1 MCYTLFT
8 LKQEVLMRL
17 SYSPAQPEDIDQIY
31 LLCKALIQTYE
42 QLDAIDF
49 PRVLR
54 WIRQKIESSIGE
66 YTVLCADGMKAGYY
80 HFYRNKDGL
89 LELDDL
95 YLFPPFQNQGIG
107 TAVIQKCCA
116 STTEPIQLYVFARNT
131 RAVALYERLGFQI
144 TETVHQTR
152 YLMKR

>member
-1 MCYTLFT
+1 MT
-8 LKQEVLMRL
+8 L

-31 LLCKALIQTYE
+31 LLCKALIQNYE
-42 QLDAIDF
+42 QLDSIDS
-49 PRVLR
+49 PKVLR
-54 WIRQKIESSIGE
+54 WVRQKIESSIGE
-66 YTVLCADGMKAGYY
+66 YAVLYADGIKAGYY
-80 HFYRNKDGL
+80 HFYRNEDGL

-116 STTEPIQLYVFARNT
+116 STTEPIMLYVFARNT
-131 RAVALYERLGFQI
+131 RAVALYESLGFQI

-152 YLMKR
+152 YIMRYEKSLL

>member
-1 MCYTLFT
+1 MT
-8 LKQEVLMRL
+8 L
-17 SYSPAQPEDIDQIY
+17 SYSPAQPEDIDQID
-31 LLCKALIQTYE
+31 LLCKELIQTYE
-42 QLDAIDF
+42 QLDSIDY
-49 PRVLR
+49 PKVLR
-54 WIRQKIESSIGE
+54 WVRQKIESSIDD
-66 YTVLCADGMKAGYY
+66 YTVICADGMKAGYY
-80 HFYRNKDGL
+80 HFYRNEDGL

-144 TETVHQTR
+144 TATVHQTR
-152 YLMKR
+152 YIMRKQHNFL

>member
-1 MCYTLFT
+1 MT
-8 LKQEVLMRL
+8 L

-31 LLCKALIQTYE
+31 LFCKELIQTYE
-42 QLDAIDF
+42 QLDSIDY
-49 PRVLR
+49 PKVLR

-80 HFYRNKDGL
+80 HFTRNEDGL

-144 TETVHQTR
+144 TSTVHQTR
-152 YLMKR
+152 YIMKRYGSV

>member
-1 MCYTLFT
+1 MI
-8 LKQEVLMRL
+8 L

-31 LLCKALIQTYE
+31 LLCKSLIQTYE
-42 QLDAIDF
+42 RVDAIDL
-49 PRVLR
+49 PKVLR
-54 WIRQKIESSIGE
+54 WVRQKLETSIGE
-66 YTVLCADGMKAGYY
+66 YMVIHADGQKAGYY
-80 HFYRNKDGL
+80 HFYRNEDGL

-144 TETVHQTR
+144 VETIHQTR
-152 YLMKR
+152 YIMKRYSSV

>member
-1 MCYTLFT
+1 MI
-8 LKQEVLMRL
+8 L

-31 LLCKALIQTYE
+31 LLCKSLIQTYE
-42 QLDAIDF
+42 RVDAIDL
-49 PRVLR
+49 PKVLR
-54 WIRQKIESSIGE
+54 WVRQKLETSIGE
-66 YTVLCADGMKAGYY
+66 YMVIHADGQKAGYY
-80 HFYRNKDGL
+80 HFYRNEDGL

-144 TETVHQTR
+144 TATVHQTR
-152 YLMKR
+152 YIMKRYSSV

>member
-1 MCYTLFT
+1 MT
-8 LKQEVLMRL
+8 L
-17 SYSPAQPEDIDQIY
+17 SYSPARPEDIDQIY
-31 LLCKALIQTYE
+31 LLCKALIQQYE

-49 PRVLR
+49 PKVLR
-54 WIRQKIESSIGE
+54 WVRQKIESSIGE
-66 YTVLCADGMKAGYY
+66 YTVLWADGIKAGCY
-80 HFYRNKDGL
+80 HFYRNEDGL

-116 STTEPIQLYVFARNT
+116 STTEPILLYVFARNT

-144 TETVHQTR
+144 TATVHQTR
-152 YLMKR
+152 YIMKRYGSV

>member
-1 MCYTLFT
+1 MT
-8 LKQEVLMRL
+8 L

-31 LLCKALIQTYE
+31 LLCKALIQQYE

-54 WIRQKIESSIGE
+54 WVRQKLETSIGE
-66 YTVLCADGMKAGYY
+66 YAVIHADGQKAGYY
-80 HFYRNKDGL
+80 HFYRNEDGL

-116 STTEPIQLYVFARNT
+116 SSTEPILLYVFARNT

-144 TETVHQTR
+144 AATVHQTR
-152 YLMKR
+152 YIMRYEKSLLE

>member
-1 MCYTLFT
+1 MT
-8 LKQEVLMRL
+8 L

-31 LLCKALIQTYE
+31 LLCKELIQTYE
-42 QLDAIDF
+42 QLDSIDY
-49 PRVLR
+49 PKVLR
-54 WIRQKIESSIGE
+54 WVRQKIESSIGE
-66 YTVLCADGMKAGYY
+66 YVVIYADSMKAGCY
-80 HFYRNKDGL
+80 HFYRNEDGF

-116 STTEPIQLYVFARNT
+116 STTEPIMLYVFTRNT

-144 TETVHQTR
+144 TTTVHQTR
-152 YLMKR
+152 YIMRRYGSV

>member
-1 MCYTLFT
+1 MT
-8 LKQEVLMRL
+8 L
-17 SYSPAQPEDIDQIY
+17 SYFPAQPEDIDQID
-31 LLCKALIQTYE
+31 LLCKSLIQQYE

-49 PRVLR
+49 PKVLR
-54 WIRQKIESSIGE
+54 WVRQKLETSIGE
-66 YTVLCADGMKAGYY
+66 YVVIHADGQKAGYY
-80 HFYRNKDGL
+80 HFYRNGDGL

-116 STTEPIQLYVFARNT
+116 SSTEPILLYVFARNT

-144 TETVHQTR
+144 TATVHQTR
-152 YLMKR
+152 YIMRKQHNFL

>member
-1 MCYTLFT
+1 
-8 LKQEVLMRL
+8 MRL

-31 LLCKALIQTYE
+31 LLCKSLIQTYE
-42 QLDAIDF
+42 QLDTIDL
-49 PRVLR
+49 PKVLR
-54 WIRQKIESSIGE
+54 WVRQKIESSIGE
-66 YTVLCADGMKAGYY
+66 YAVIHADGQKAGYY
-80 HFYRNKDGL
+80 HFYRNEDGL

-152 YLMKR
+152 YIMKRYSSV

>member
-1 MCYTLFT
+1 MT
-8 LKQEVLMRL
+8 L
-17 SYSPAQPEDIDQIY
+17 SYRSAQPEDIDQIY
-31 LLCKALIQTYE
+31 LLCKELIQNYE
-42 QLDAIDF
+42 QLDSIDY
-49 PRVLR
+49 PKVLC
-54 WIRQKIESSIGE
+54 WVRQKIESSIGE

-80 HFYRNKDGL
+80 HFYRNEDGL

-95 YLFPPFQNQGIG
+95 YLIPPFQNQGIG

-116 STTEPIQLYVFARNT
+116 STTEPIMLYVFTRNT

-152 YLMKR
+152 YIMRYEKSLL

>member
-1 MCYTLFT
+1 MT
-8 LKQEVLMRL
+8 L

-31 LLCKALIQTYE
+31 LLCKELIQNYE
-42 QLDAIDF
+42 QLDTIDY
-49 PRVLR
+49 PKVLR
-54 WIRQKIESSIGE
+54 WVRQKIESSIGA
-66 YTVLCADGMKAGYY
+66 YTVLYADGIKAGYY
-80 HFYRNKDGL
+80 HFYRNEDGF

-95 YLFPPFQNQGIG
+95 YLSPSFQNQGIG

-116 STTEPIQLYVFARNT
+116 STTEPIMLYVFARNT

-152 YLMKR
+152 YIMRYENPL

>member
-1 MCYTLFT
+1 MT
-8 LKQEVLMRL
+8 L

-31 LLCKALIQTYE
+31 LLCKELIQTYE

-49 PRVLR
+49 PKVLC
-54 WIRQKIESSIGE
+54 WVRQKLETSIGE
-66 YTVLCADGMKAGYY
+66 YMVIHADGQKAGYY
-80 HFYRNKDGL
+80 HFYRNEDGL

-116 STTEPIQLYVFARNT
+116 SSTEPILLYVFARNT

-144 TETVHQTR
+144 TATVHQTR
-152 YLMKR
+152 YIMKRYSSV

>member
-1 MCYTLFT
+1 MT
-8 LKQEVLMRL
+8 L
-17 SYSPAQPEDIDQIY
+17 SYSPAQPEDIDQID
-31 LLCKALIQTYE
+31 LLCKELIQTYE
-42 QLDAIDF
+42 QLDSIDD
-49 PRVLR
+49 
-54 WIRQKIESSIGE
+54 
-66 YTVLCADGMKAGYY
+66 YTVICADGMKAGYY
-80 HFYRNKDGL
+80 HFYRNEDSL

-144 TETVHQTR
+144 TATVHQTR
-152 YLMKR
+152 YIMRKQHNFL

>member
-1 MCYTLFT
+1 MTLT
-8 LKQEVLMRL
+8 
-17 SYSPAQPEDIDQIY
+17 YSPAQPEDIDQIY
-31 LLCKALIQTYE
+31 LLCKELIQTYE
-42 QLDAIDF
+42 QPDAIDF
-49 PRVLR
+49 PKVLR
-54 WIRQKIESSIGE
+54 WVRQKLETSIGE
-66 YTVLCADGMKAGYY
+66 YVVIHADGQKAGDY
-80 HFYRNKDGL
+80 HFYRNEDSL

-116 STTEPIQLYVFARNT
+116 STTKPIQLYVFARNT

-152 YLMKR
+152 YIMKRYSSV

>member
-1 MCYTLFT
+1 MT
-8 LKQEVLMRL
+8 L
-17 SYSPAQPEDIDQIY
+17 SYSPAQPEDIDQID
-31 LLCKALIQTYE
+31 LLCKELIQTYE
-42 QLDAIDF
+42 QLDSIDY
-49 PRVLR
+49 PKVLR
-54 WIRQKIESSIGE
+54 WVRQKIESSIGE

-80 HFYRNKDGL
+80 HFYRNGDSL

-144 TETVHQTR
+144 TATVHQTR
-152 YLMKR
+152 YIMRKQHNFL

>member
-1 MCYTLFT
+1 MT
-8 LKQEVLMRL
+8 L
-17 SYSPAQPEDIDQIY
+17 SYSPAQPEDIGQID
-31 LLCKALIQTYE
+31 LLCKELIHTHE
-42 QLDAIDF
+42 QLDSIDY
-49 PRVLR
+49 PKVLR
-54 WIRQKIESSIGE
+54 WVRQKIESSIGE

-80 HFYRNKDGL
+80 HFYRNGDSL

-95 YLFPPFQNQGIG
+95 YLFPSFQNQGIG

-144 TETVHQTR
+144 TATVHQTR
-152 YLMKR
+152 YIMRYEKSLLE

>member
-1 MCYTLFT
+1 MDFT
-8 LKQEVLMRL
+8 CQ
-17 SYSPAQPEDIDQIY
+17 PAHPEDIEPIY
-31 LLCKALIQTYE
+31 LLCKEHICQYE

-49 PRVLR
+49 PKVMQ
-54 WIRQKIESSIGE
+54 WVRQKLERSIGE
-66 YTVLCADGMKAGYY
+66 YTVLSVHGQKAGYY
-80 HFYRNKDGL
+80 HFYRNEDGL

-116 STTEPIQLYVFARNT
+116 STTEPILLYVFARNT

-144 TETVHQTR
+144 TATVHQTR
-152 YLMKR
+152 YIMKRYGSV

>member
-1 MCYTLFT
+1 MT
-8 LKQEVLMRL
+8 L
-17 SYSPAQPEDIDQIY
+17 SYSPAQPEDIDQID
-31 LLCKALIQTYE
+31 LLCKELIQTYE
-42 QLDAIDF
+42 QLDSIDY
-49 PRVLR
+49 PKVLR

-80 HFYRNKDGL
+80 HFTRNEDGL

-116 STTEPIQLYVFARNT
+116 STTEPILLYVFARNT

-144 TETVHQTR
+144 TSTVHQTR
-152 YLMKR
+152 YIMKRYGSV